1 MTTSVPVILGS
12 LGTGPCQKNWKN
24 WKCGNKSKMSRQQHY
39 WNAWIVCVK
48 ETCCHLIST
57 ETVNPSPDTT
67 GAKTEFEILIVNLQK
82 STRGGGVKKL
92 VGTRLL
98 FCAAWYDK
106 WENSSNNVNKCYCGK
121 CWNNNVSCCHL
132 ISIVIYPIQSKWKLV

>member
-57 ETVNPSPDTT
+57 ETVKPSPDTT

-82 STRGGGVKKL
+82 STRGGGGWKN
-92 VGTRLL
+92 LL
-98 FCAAWYDK
+98 ALDFYFVPLDTTSEK
-106 WENSSNNVNKCYCGK
+106 I
-121 CWNNNVSCCHL
+121 HL
-132 ISIVIYPIQSKWKLV
+132 IMSINVTVESAGIIMCLAVTWSPL